1 MILPTMEWIK
11 GNTTKNRMYG
21 NECMKLE
28 IMVWIYGI
36 AIKVL
41 NGWMILQLRYYKIR
55 IEWLEGIYEIK
66 ARNLN
71 KENGL

>member
-1 MILPTMEWIK
+1 MNEDECMVMVFKWDYGILSYRLIIRQW
-11 GNTTKNRMYG
+11 TKSRRYG

-41 NGWMILQLRYYKIR
+41 N
-55 IEWLEGIYEIK
+55 EGMV
-66 ARNLN
+66 L
-71 KENGL
+71 

>member
-1 MILPTMEWIK
+1 MILQTMEWIK
-11 GNTTKNRMYG
+11 GNTTKCRMYA

-41 NGWMILQLRYYKIR
+41 N
-55 IEWLEGIYEIK
+55 EGMV
-66 ARNLN
+66 L
-71 KENGL
+71 